1 MAGGSYDG
9 GSTYLDGEW
18 ATTWASLPPFDVGQV
33 AVNIVAAIVAC
44 LTFVWPQGL
53 DRVALIACGAVAGG
67 LSQVSVQVTAGK
79 ITCSEVQPCL
89 GQVERTL
96 RACHYRGPRPGLGGS
111 HKQCNAGVV
120 NGRILST
127 TKLIPLYAGLESQHW
142 CAALGVQSF
151 AGPPRRS
158 VGCFL

>member
-1 MAGGSYDG
+1 MTRACCETFRLFRRQELPQHPSSKHTFIGQAPIR
-9 GSTYLDGEW
+9 W
-18 ATTWASLPPFDVGQV
+18 AHCMRCHWDWRARRLKLLLGASGKQALPG
-33 AVNIVAAIVAC
+33 
-44 LTFVWPQGL
+44 
-53 DRVALIACGAVAGG
+53 
-67 LSQVSVQVTAGK
+67 VS
-79 ITCSEVQPCL
+79 PCL

-111 HKQCNAGVV
+111 HKQCSAGVV

-151 AGPPRRS
+151 AGPPPRS
-158 VGCFL
+158 VGCFR